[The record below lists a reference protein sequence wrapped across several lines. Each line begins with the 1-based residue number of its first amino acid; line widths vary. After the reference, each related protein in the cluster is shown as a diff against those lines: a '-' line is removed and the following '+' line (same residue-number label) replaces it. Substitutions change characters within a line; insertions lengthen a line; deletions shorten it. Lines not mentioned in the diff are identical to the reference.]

1 MDDEQFTGDAG
12 DYIFIPRN
20 VKHAFNYAGETSGT
34 LLVGILPTY
43 NMENYFA
50 EMGKILTGK
59 GKPDMAALQT
69 LFKKNDSEILG
80 PPIG

>member
-1 MDDEQFTGDAG
+1 MK
-12 DYIFIPRN
+12 P
-20 VKHAFNYAGETSGT
+20 AFNYTGETSGT

-69 LFKKNDSEILG
+69 LFKKYDSEILG